1 MTLQDLSLGTY
12 EDADTILPV
21 ATREL
26 AHFGDPRSTRSE
38 ILKADLDFGNIA
50 VLVRPY
56 DFDLST

>member
-1 MTLQDLSLGTY
+1 MGTY

-26 AHFGDPRSTRSE
+26 AHFGDPRPARSE
-38 ILKADLDFGNIA
+38 ILKADLDFGNVA

-56 DFDLST
+56 DFDLSA